1 MLREGSNSQSPRH
14 EECLS
19 QSQNLALEELKKHKA
34 EQQQQQKLYPVKAT
48 KTPEG
53 GEKSEK
59 KRNQMDTFKNDFSKR
74 VLRWAKQGV
83 PNVGKD
89 GGHSE

>member
-1 MLREGSNSQSPRH
+1 MPITVPEFSLGEALKR
-14 EECLS
+14 
-19 QSQNLALEELKKHKA
+19 QNRTTTATKNFT
-34 EQQQQQKLYPVKAT
+34 PVKAT

-53 GEKSEK
+53 EKKSEK
-59 KRNQMDTFKNDFSKR
+59 KRSQMETFKNDFSKR

>member
-1 MLREGSNSQSPRH
+1 ME
-14 EECLS
+14 
-19 QSQNLALEELKKHKA
+19 
-34 EQQQQQKLYPVKAT
+34 
-48 KTPEG
+48 
-53 GEKSEK
+53 
-59 KRNQMDTFKNDFSKR
+59 TFKNDFSKR